1 MASSQTSHFLPPGKS
16 DTDSS
21 QKFISKWDIYFV
33 KSYTVLH
40 TEESIFEK
48 RESIALGFDLLFW
61 NIRKINKLV

>member
-1 MASSQTSHFLPPGKS
+1 MINLSEDLYLFRYK
-16 DTDSS
+16 
-21 QKFISKWDIYFV
+21 ISV

-61 NIRKINKLV
+61 NIRKIKKLV